1 MVYNAQVSGK
11 DIMKQPPKH
20 SVWTVVYDL
29 MAASFLLDAFVYKYA
44 DYNYGQCQ

>member
-11 DIMKQPPKH
+11 DIINNRPSIAFGRLFH
-20 SVWTVVYDL
+20 DL